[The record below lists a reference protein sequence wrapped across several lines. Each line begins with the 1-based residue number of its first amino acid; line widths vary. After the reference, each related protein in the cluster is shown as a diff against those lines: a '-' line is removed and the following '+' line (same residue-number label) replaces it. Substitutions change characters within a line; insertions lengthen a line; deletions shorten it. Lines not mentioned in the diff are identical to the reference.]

1 MIASRADIIIR
12 KIDDLEN
19 EKDRK
24 IKLEKYKTL
33 NNNLQNLSF
42 KLSKLIEVKYV
53 LGKNIENVSLKK
65 FSKLL
70 EETKVNIINY
80 NINDRE
86 SAFLNSALDGVES
99 ELKNE
104 WQKHYNIKIGNIIHT
119 MSNVKPFF
127 SDESEIETI
136 INNLKAFE
144 KKWPINRENYN
155 KFEELINLSKVKINS
170 LELNE
175 DINRFILKITNNSA
189 TIADLTPNILK
200 WIKDNRYESKIKLK
214 FK

>member
-33 NNNLQNLSF
+33 NNNLHNLSF

-144 KKWPINRENYN
+144 NKWPINRENYN

-170 LELNE
+170 LELNVSVKKSTRS
-175 DINRFILKITNNSA
+175 N
-189 TIADLTPNILK
+189 
-200 WIKDNRYESKIKLK
+200 
-214 FK
+214 